1 MENEIKTKG
10 KLIVLKRTT
19 YDELKKLKL
28 EYAYFSEENRTF
40 DNVIR
45 YLMDHLKAAD
55 EKVEDE

>member
-55 EKVEDE
+55 EKVEAE